1 MLPGETYLN
10 KIQTFLLHSRDG
22 VRYSGP
28 HYVLPGTGAHE
39 YDATKVPPPPPVPPA
54 LRSGHVSPT
63 IRPSGKP
70 VQQKG
75 PSGGGTRFSP
85 LTASGSPDAG
95 NRLQI

>member
-39 YDATKVPPPPPVPPA
+39 YDMAELSDGTLLLLA
-54 LRSGHVSPT
+54 
-63 IRPSGKP
+63 GKP
-70 VQQKG
+70 LPRPDSWSAVRG
-75 PSGGGTRFSP
+75 
-85 LTASGSPDAG
+85 TAS
-95 NRLQI
+95 

>member
-39 YDATKVPPPPPVPPA
+39 YDMVELSDGTLLLLA
-54 LRSGHVSPT
+54 
-63 IRPSGKP
+63 
-70 VQQKG
+70 
-75 PSGGGTRFSP
+75 GGE
-85 LTASGSPDAG
+85 
-95 NRLQI
+95 